1 MPLVTVSNTN
11 DPKGNVVNTPN
22 FSGSN
27 LPIAASSTLPAPVQQ
42 AQPVATQAPA
52 TQTTQATTQSVD
64 LPKPGIIEIGVSPQ
78 GVTETSAPLTPPPV
92 QPAPAVDISNN
103 LDQKIQEINAQQ
115 NQILNSPLP
124 EIKPVIVSDSLAQ
137 KMQNPLA

>member
-52 TQTTQATTQSVD
+52 TQTTQAVD

-78 GVTETSAPLTPPPV
+78 GVTEMSAPLTPPPA

-103 LDQKIQEINAQQ
+103 LHHKIKEI
-115 NQILNSPLP
+115 
-124 EIKPVIVSDSLAQ
+124 
-137 KMQNPLA
+137 